1 MPTNGVGSI
10 TLLLNMAKYSIQLFI
25 SGETQ
30 TSLKAKEM
38 MDSICTDYLKGDC
51 TIEIIDILLHPEKA
65 EEEGIL
71 AIPTLIR
78 KWPLPEIRLIGAL
91 TIKIRIVTGLG
102 IVMEEINE

>member
-1 MPTNGVGSI
+1 
-10 TLLLNMAKYSIQLFI
+10 MAQYQLQLYI

-30 TSLKAKEM
+30 VSLKAIEIM
-38 MDSICTDYLKGDC
+38 TIICNDHLHGDC
-51 TIEIIDILLHPEKA
+51 DIETIDILKDPEKA

-91 TIKIRIVTGLG
+91 SIKTRILTGLG
-102 IVMEEINE
+102 IDPGEDTA